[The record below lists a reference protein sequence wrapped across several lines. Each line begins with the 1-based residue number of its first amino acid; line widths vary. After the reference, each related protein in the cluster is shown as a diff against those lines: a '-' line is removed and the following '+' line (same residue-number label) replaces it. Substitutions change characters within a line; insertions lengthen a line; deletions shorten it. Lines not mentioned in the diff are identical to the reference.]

1 LFSIEKGV
9 PVQLATKV
17 SNIGQVPPTSLL
29 STEAAVKHFE
39 QTGGKLKRLE
49 TYGIDPLEAYEDLK
63 VRRKSLF
70 YQKYNSNKYIFT
82 AIMGK
87 QSGVFEEAV
96 CYFQNITIELSE
108 GL

>member
-63 VRRKSLF
+63 VSTK
-70 YQKYNSNKYIFT
+70 NTT
-82 AIMGK
+82 AINTSLQLLWGNNRAFSK
-87 QSGVFEEAV
+87 KLFVIFK
-96 CYFQNITIELSE
+96 TLLSN
-108 GL
+108 